1 MASLAIL
8 GLIVAIGLCPSLLQ
22 NAMKPV
28 TAGLFKS
35 CIASSAEDAKTPKE
49 EPRSKEYSHQL
60 WVQLFSFGGKG
71 AAEAVERETLPPSPI

>member
-1 MASLAIL
+1 MSLTL
-8 GLIVAIGLCPSLLQ
+8 TTDD
-22 NAMKPV
+22 AMKPV
-28 TAGLFKS
+28 TGGLFKS
-35 CIASSAEDAKTPKE
+35 CIASSAEDAKE